1 MKQRK
6 YFTTW
11 GERKLIN
18 ADFDGAYLIT
28 WVETR
33 LPSEDG
39 AERCAESELGVWY
52 VVQFYASDSLPVI
65 ERRFRTSEQCNAY
78 CDLQLNFVQR
88 WVRDAQQESTQGT
101 AS

>member
-1 MKQRK
+1 
-6 YFTTW
+6 
-11 GERKLIN
+11 
-18 ADFDGAYLIT
+18 
-28 WVETR
+28 
-33 LPSEDG
+33 
-39 AERCAESELGVWY
+39 
-52 VVQFYASDSLPVI
+52 VQFYASDSLPVI